1 MSSEVKNLS
10 DIQKRITS
18 TIEDYL
24 EAILRIQ
31 LKKGV
36 VRIKEISQALGVTYP
51 STSGI
56 IKKMEEAGLKV
67 VAARML
73 RLNLAQAQGFY
84 AVHAER
90 PFYDD
95 LVAFMTEGP
104 IFAQVLEAENAVAY
118 YREVIGAT
126 NPANAADGT
135 VRKLYAESMSRNS
148 VHGSDSVENA
158 AIESAFFFPA
168 CDLL

>member
-1 MSSEVKNLS
+1 MAIERTLS
-10 DIQKRITS
+10 MIKPDAVSKGLAGKILQHF
-18 TIEDYL
+18 ED
-24 EAILRIQ
+24 
-31 LKKGV
+31 
-36 VRIKEISQALGVTYP
+36 
-51 STSGI
+51 
-56 IKKMEEAGLKV
+56 AGLKV
-67 VAARML
+67 VACR
-73 RLNLAQAQGFY
+73 RLTLTTAQARAFY

-104 IFAQVLEAENAVAY
+104 IFAQVLEGENAVAY

-126 NPANAADGT
+126 NPANAAEGT
-135 VRKLYAESMSRNS
+135 VRKLYAESMSRNA

>member
-1 MSSEVKNLS
+1 MAIERTLS
-10 DIQKRITS
+10 MIKPDAVSRGLAGKILQHF
-18 TIEDYL
+18 ED
-24 EAILRIQ
+24 
-31 LKKGV
+31 
-36 VRIKEISQALGVTYP
+36 
-51 STSGI
+51 
-56 IKKMEEAGLKV
+56 AGLKV
-67 VAARML
+67 VACRRLTLTEQQAR
-73 RLNLAQAQGFY
+73 AFY

-95 LVAFMTEGP
+95 LVAFMTGGP